1 MIYVRVIDGA
11 KYSKQEFWVKNPK
24 KIEWYEKM
32 AEHNPEFV
40 RILKV
45 VKNGSL

>member
-1 MIYVRVIDGA
+1 MIQVRLIDSA

-24 KIEWYEKM
+24 KIEWYKKM
-32 AEHNPEFV
+32 AGYNPEFV

-45 VKNGSL
+45 VK